1 MATYTDV
8 YQWLHDLDE
17 LNRPLREMLDRQC
30 GESIARM
37 EELAPRDTTPNPFA
51 GRTITTGAI
60 DVNKEDF

>member
-8 YQWLHDLDE
+8 YQWLHYLDE
-17 LNRPLREMLDRQC
+17 LNRPLREKLDSQC
-30 GESIARM
+30 GDSIARM
-37 EELAPRDTTPNPFA
+37 EELAPRYTGPDPFA